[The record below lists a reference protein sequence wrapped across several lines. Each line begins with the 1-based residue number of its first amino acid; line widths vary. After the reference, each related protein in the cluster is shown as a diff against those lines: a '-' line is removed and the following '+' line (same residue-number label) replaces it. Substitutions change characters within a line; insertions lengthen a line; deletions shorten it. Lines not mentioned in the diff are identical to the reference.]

1 MSIKMKTLFFYII
14 IMAGLLTSCQKA
26 EEVVPATVPSNAD
39 ENILLNNNADELTAR
54 ITYSNEPLKLTGL
67 KTGLNL
73 SLIGSAASPVV
84 NGVLLSASYV
94 LKRGNN
100 VYVTYNERGNGYGGA
115 LVVFNVSNAS
125 QPVIVSEMTFGK
137 TDINACDIS
146 GNGTALYLAG
156 SSKSKGAVLLRLY
169 INSAGIVTTLP
180 ADVVI
185 KKIGSA
191 ASANGIIQGSSW
203 LFVSIGNS
211 QGGLYM
217 LGMTSLAV
225 LDYDPYNGAKF
236 STANGRNRGDNHMSL
251 EAAETTAYL
260 HVYVIGVNDT
270 QVEKVFDAGPVQTQ
284 NVEPELTNFGKASI
298 FIRPGQQTCFI
309 ARGKYGMK
317 ALNITNG
324 NTVYESPSNMIS
336 DGNTNGVAADAQYVY
351 MANGAQGLAIAQYPA
366 SGTTL
371 DVAGVWDD
379 PAHPGSA
386 NMVYSDANLI
396 FVAKGKEGG
405 LKIILK
411 N

>member
-1 MSIKMKTLFFYII
+1 MKTLFFYII

-156 SSKSKGAVLLRLY
+156 SSKSKG
-169 INSAGIVTTLP
+169 
-180 ADVVI
+180 VI
-185 KKIGSA
+185 KS
-191 ASANGIIQGSSW
+191 SFII
-203 LFVSIGNS
+203 
-211 QGGLYM
+211 
-217 LGMTSLAV
+217 
-225 LDYDPYNGAKF
+225 D
-236 STANGRNRGDNHMSL
+236 R
-251 EAAETTAYL
+251 
-260 HVYVIGVNDT
+260 
-270 QVEKVFDAGPVQTQ
+270 VF
-284 NVEPELTNFGKASI
+284 I
-298 FIRPGQQTCFI
+298 
-309 ARGKYGMK
+309 
-317 ALNITNG
+317 
-324 NTVYESPSNMIS
+324 
-336 DGNTNGVAADAQYVY
+336 
-351 MANGAQGLAIAQYPA
+351 
-366 SGTTL
+366 
-371 DVAGVWDD
+371 
-379 PAHPGSA
+379 
-386 NMVYSDANLI
+386 
-396 FVAKGKEGG
+396 
-405 LKIILK
+405 
-411 N
+411 